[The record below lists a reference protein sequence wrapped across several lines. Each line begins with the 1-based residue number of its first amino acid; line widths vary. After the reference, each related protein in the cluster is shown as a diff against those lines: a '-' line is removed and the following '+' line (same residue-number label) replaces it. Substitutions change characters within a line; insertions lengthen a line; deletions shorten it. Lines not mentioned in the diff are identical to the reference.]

1 MHAALLIV
9 TLVNVSDY
17 VAAQFFADEE
27 TIHKI
32 GSLPTVKDV
41 QTDAALKIHTTVVQ
55 QGAPD
60 GLSRIS
66 HRNIEGGSS
75 LTYQYDDSG
84 GQGITA
90 YVIDS
95 GINITHPDFG
105 GRARYGRNFYIN
117 GVGSSL
123 FRGVK
128 LASH

>member
-1 MHAALLIV
+1 VALHV
-9 TLVNVSDY
+9 Y
-17 VAAQFFADEE
+17 ADED

-32 GSLPTVKDV
+32 GSDSTVDYV
-41 QTDAALKIHTTVVQ
+41 ETDSVASILTTVVQ

-90 YVIDS
+90 YVIDT
-95 GINITHPDFG
+95 GINISHPDFG
-105 GRARYGRNFYIN
+105 GRARYGRNLYYN
-117 GVGSSL
+117 NVSSSTPA
-123 FRGVK
+123 RQRSTVRIR
-128 LASH
+128 